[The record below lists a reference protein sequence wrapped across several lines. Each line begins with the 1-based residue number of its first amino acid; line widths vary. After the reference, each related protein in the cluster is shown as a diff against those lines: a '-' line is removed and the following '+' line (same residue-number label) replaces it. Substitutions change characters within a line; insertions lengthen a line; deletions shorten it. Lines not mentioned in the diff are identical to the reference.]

1 MPASLSEGIAERSLK
16 RRSEVMWIPGMAVRP
31 GEGDLHHDERSS
43 NALADGYK
51 VRGLPSGTQRTRIQG
66 IASASVLCIMPAWSE
81 PRIQWASSL

>member
-1 MPASLSEGIAERSLK
+1 MKALVIEALDKCGFREIDD
-16 RRSEVMWIPGMAVRP
+16 VRP

-81 PRIQWASSL
+81 PRSQWASSL